1 MILTPE
7 NLVHFLLERGLL
19 TSDSVVHRGVEI
31 AEVSRRNRNF
41 RITQHDGQGYFVKQ
55 VRHWEPEAL
64 RTLQTEAE
72 CYRLAARDA
81 SFSGIAEIVPRFCLF
96 DARRSILITELLDD
110 AETITE
116 HHFRNPDFPIE
127 VAAQLGQAFGTYH
140 ASAVA
145 HPHHD
150 GNGLFPHRPPWVLS
164 LHEVQPHM
172 VPHVSAGIHQMIAMV
187 RRFPQFA
194 TALDALRSEW
204 SPHGLIHGD
213 IKWDNCIL
221 GPASNGHHRLKI
233 VDWEL
238 ADWGDP
244 CWDVA
249 GIISAYLSFWVQSLP
264 MESIATPGVMVDGAR
279 YPLDRMQ
286 PAIRAFWNEYARCRG
301 AGVQEERRLL
311 RRVMMYTAA
320 RIIQTAFEVLQTSP
334 AANSAT
340 VLFLQ
345 LSMNVLADPEEAIH
359 ELLGIEQ

>member
-19 TSDSVVHRGVEI
+19 TPDVVVHGGVEI
-31 AEVSRRNRNF
+31 SEVSRRNRNF
-41 RITQHDGQGYFVKQ
+41 KVTQHNGQGYFVKQ
-55 VRHWEPEAL
+55 VRQWEPEFL

-72 CYRLAARDA
+72 CYRLAARDP
-81 SFSGIAEIVPRFCLF
+81 SFSGIAEIVPRLCLY
-96 DARRSILITELLDD
+96 DSRRSVLITELLDG

-127 VAAQLGQAFGTYH
+127 VAGQLGQAFGAYH
-140 ASAVA
+140 RSAIA
-145 HPHHD
+145 HPRQHGD
-150 GNGLFPHRPPWVLS
+150 GSFPHRPPWVLS
-164 LHEVQPHM
+164 IHEMQPHM
-172 VPHVSAGIHQMIAMV
+172 VPHLSAGIHQMIAMV
-187 RRFPQFA
+187 RQFPQFA
-194 TALDALRSEW
+194 TALNTLRSEW
-204 SPHGLIHGD
+204 SSDGLIHGD

-221 GPASNGHHRLKI
+221 GPASNGHLRLKI

-264 MESIATPGVMVDGAR
+264 VNSLAAPGVMVEGAR

-286 PAIRAFWNEYARCRG
+286 PAIRAFWNEYVRCRG
-301 AGVQEERRLL
+301 TGGQEEHRLL
-311 RRVMMYTAA
+311 RRIMMYTAA